1 MNNAHVIAAAHLVAA
16 QLGQQTV
23 APEEVARRVVELA
36 GLIGEA
42 CAKEDGRHG
51 AEGQTMAEE
60 IYRSLDA

>member
-1 MNNAHVIAAAHLVAA
+1 MNNAHVIAAAHIVAA
-16 QLGQQTV
+16 QLAQQAQ
-23 APEEVARRVVELA
+23 APEEIARRVVELA

-51 AEGQTMAEE
+51 EETQTMAEE